1 MTITVFS
8 FYTLSVAAGPDAY
21 SPGKGQP
28 PVRPAFC
35 ETRRIHMEKITTV
48 LFDLD
53 GTLLPMDQDLFVK
66 SYFKRLAEKM
76 APRGYDPE
84 GLIKAVWGG
93 TAAMVQNDGR
103 ATNEEVFWDFFS
115 SVYGEKALKDIPVFQ
130 EFYEVEF
137 QEARQVCGHNPLA
150 ARSVA
155 LCRELGLR
163 RVLATN
169 PLFPSIATESRMRW
183 AGVSPEDFE
192 YYTTY
197 ENSVHCKPN
206 PDYYRD
212 ILAHCGLRPQEC
224 LMVGN
229 DVSEDMITETLG
241 MKVFLLTDCLINK
254 EGRDLSGYPRGGF
267 EDLISY
273 LEKLR

>member
-1 MTITVFS
+1 
-8 FYTLSVAAGPDAY
+8 
-21 SPGKGQP
+21 
-28 PVRPAFC
+28 
-35 ETRRIHMEKITTV
+35 MEKITTV

-66 SYFKRLAEKM
+66 SYFGKLAEKM
-76 APRGYDPE
+76 APRGYDPD

-93 TAAMVQNDGR
+93 TAAMVQNSGKS
-103 ATNEEVFWDFFS
+103 TNEEVFWNFFS
-115 SVYGEKALKDIPVFQ
+115 GIYGEKALRDIPVFQ

-137 QEARQVCGHNPLA
+137 QEARQVCGCNPPA
-150 ARSVA
+150 AQPVS

-183 AGVSPEDFE
+183 AGISPEDFE

-212 ILAHCGLRPQEC
+212 ILAHCGLRAEEC

-229 DVSEDMITETLG
+229 DVSEDMVTETLG

-254 EGRDLSGYPRGGF
+254 EGKDLSGYPQGNF
-267 EDLISY
+267 EDLMTFIQ
-273 LEKLR
+273 KLR

>member
-1 MTITVFS
+1 
-8 FYTLSVAAGPDAY
+8 
-21 SPGKGQP
+21 
-28 PVRPAFC
+28 
-35 ETRRIHMEKITTV
+35 MEKITTV

-183 AGVSPEDFE
+183 AASRRRTSNTTPPMRIPSTASPTR
-192 YYTTY
+192 TTTGT
-197 ENSVHCKPN
+197 SSPTVAC
-206 PDYYRD
+206 
-212 ILAHCGLRPQEC
+212 
-224 LMVGN
+224 V
-229 DVSEDMITETLG
+229 
-241 MKVFLLTDCLINK
+241 
-254 EGRDLSGYPRGGF
+254 PR
-267 EDLISY
+267 SA
-273 LEKLR
+273 